1 MNKLQEATKEFLK
14 SDIPEFDSGDTV
26 AVDVKVR
33 EGNKERVQRYEGV
46 EVSRHSRKSLDASFT
61 VRKVTNGVGVE
72 RIFPLHSP
80 MIASI
85 DVKRRGKVRR
95 AKLNYLRNVTGS
107 KAARIEEKR

>member
-46 EVSRHSRKSLDASFT
+46 VVSRQKKPGCFIYSSK
-61 VRKVTNGVGVE
+61 GYE
-72 RIFPLHSP
+72 WCW
-80 MIASI
+80 
-85 DVKRRGKVRR
+85 RGTYFSSALTYDCIYRCK
-95 AKLNYLRNVTGS
+95 TPW
-107 KAARIEEKR
+107 